1 MKLRYNNIDKK
12 SLMVTL
18 EVLHNTYAEYPVTVQ
33 HIEENISDLCEREK
47 LSVKVVFYFLA
58 FE

>member
-1 MKLRYNNIDKK
+1 
-12 SLMVTL
+12 MVTL

>member
-1 MKLRYNNIDKK
+1 
-12 SLMVTL
+12 MVIL
-18 EVLHNTYAEYPVTVQ
+18 EVLHNTSPEYPVTVQ
-33 HIEENISDLCEREK
+33 HIEKNISDLCEREK